1 MRFTLGYI
9 RHNEELFSKYL
20 GISIDR
26 IKDLVDVISYES
38 STGFPSSIYNR
49 IIEESENRY
58 IILTHEDIIFNEN
71 LIDQIN
77 RTIDLVGDFGVIGLV
92 GKTED
97 GKITWSNEN
106 NVNKYITVDCCFFVI
121 DKTTDIR
128 FDEVTFDELHKYA
141 EDYAMQCIERGLNN
155 YSILSKC
162 DSSKKDIA
170 HISHTCRTVGY
181 KWGKWSMYH
190 NLFNK
195 KWKNRI

>member
-9 RHNEELFSKYL
+9 RHNNELFNKYL
-20 GISIDR
+20 GISIDL
-26 IKDLVDVISYES
+26 IKDSVDVISYDS

-49 IIEESENRY
+49 IIDESENRY
-58 IILTHEDIIFNEN
+58 IIFSHEDIIFNDK

-77 RTIDLVGDFGVIGLV
+77 RTIDIVGRFGVIGLV
-92 GKTED
+92 GKTEN

-106 NVNKYITVDCCFFVI
+106 TVNKYVTVDCCFFIV
-121 DKTTDIR
+121 DKENCIR
-128 FDEVTFDELHKYA
+128 FDELTFDELHKYA
-141 EDYAMQCIERGLNN
+141 EDYAMQCIEKGLCN

-162 DSSKKDIA
+162 ESGKKDIA

-181 KWGKWSMYH
+181 KWGKWSTYH

-195 KWKNRI
+195 KWSNRL